1 MEGYRMAEAREL
13 PVPDEADDAGEAHE
27 LVRGWLIDNRLACSL
42 LPGAFDDPAVWGVLL
57 ADVAHHIANA
67 LAESEGADR
76 AAVLAAIR
84 RAFEV
89 EMRAPTDEHTGGFVE
104 PEKPGQA

>member
-1 MEGYRMAEAREL
+1 MAEVHEL
-13 PVPDEADDAGEAHE
+13 PVPDEAGDAGEAHE
-27 LVRGWLIDNRLACSL
+27 LVRGWLIDNRLVCGLS
-42 LPGAFDDPAVWGVLL
+42 PSAFEDPAAWGVLL

-76 AAVLAAIR
+76 AAVLGAIR

-89 EMRAPTDEHTGGFVE
+89 ET
-104 PEKPGQA
+104 